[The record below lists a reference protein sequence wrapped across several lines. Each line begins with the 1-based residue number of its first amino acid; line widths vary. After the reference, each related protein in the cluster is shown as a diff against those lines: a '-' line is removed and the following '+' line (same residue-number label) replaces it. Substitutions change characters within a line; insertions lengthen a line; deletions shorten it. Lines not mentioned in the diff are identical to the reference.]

1 MAMLDI
7 INIPAILGRETHSFK
22 RANVYD
28 KLDLGLAAT
37 IGRDENGFFRNERVL
52 PKPNWDE
59 RPVSTNKIYLVVRL
73 RIFTINV
80 VQILSVGVWLE
91 GKK

>member
-28 KLDLGLAAT
+28 KLDLGLATT
-37 IGRDENGFFRNERVL
+37 IGIIGTVVLLLNGFTSPLVCVPSSCSSSGTSSSCALDWAYQNTQC
-52 PKPNWDE
+52 K
-59 RPVSTNKIYLVVRL
+59 VSNLH
-73 RIFTINV
+73 FTHR
-80 VQILSVGVWLE
+80 
-91 GKK
+91 

>member
-1 MAMLDI
+1 MLDI

-37 IGRDENGFFRNERVL
+37 IGRDENGLFGNERVQL
-52 PKPNWDE
+52 
-59 RPVSTNKIYLVVRL
+59 
-73 RIFTINV
+73 
-80 VQILSVGVWLE
+80 G
-91 GKK
+91 

>member
-37 IGRDENGFFRNERVL
+37 IGRDENGFFRNEMVL

-59 RPVSTNKIYLVVRL
+59 RPVSTNKIYLQYWQQKL
-73 RIFTINV
+73 AF
-80 VQILSVGVWLE
+80 
-91 GKK
+91 